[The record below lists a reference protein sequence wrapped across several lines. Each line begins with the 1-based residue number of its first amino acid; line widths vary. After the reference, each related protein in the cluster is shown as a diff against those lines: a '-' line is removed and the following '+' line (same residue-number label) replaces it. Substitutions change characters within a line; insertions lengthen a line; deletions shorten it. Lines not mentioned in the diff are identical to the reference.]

1 MKKIFDLLKKY
12 YLIVIT
18 IFALLITL
26 VVELGVF
33 NFYELTHRSDKF
45 ITYNLSEIET
55 KGFTLKD
62 NQLVSKKKSSLHIDC
77 QNEHVSK
84 LNIYYIANNEFNTKM
99 TITYKNGKKEVVHSA
114 NSMKMTIIS
123 RNIHKDVKEIDF
135 SFDQP
140 IQINAIAKDN
150 SLNINKYRMIF
161 IFFTVFM
168 ILYFIACFKT
178 KKLSYQKS
186 FLIIS
191 LVIGMMVITFTP
203 STTFLSE
210 DDETHFKRTM
220 QLLDFGS
227 SEWTA
232 AKNQMMYA
240 IPFGDNA
247 VLSKD
252 ELSSQNIYL
261 NSVDD
266 KDIFQVD
273 RIKYI
278 DYSQLCYIPSAVALK
293 VAHFLNVPF
302 TIWFK
307 VGKIANLLV
316 YCLFMY
322 LATKIMPVKKYLLFV
337 FALLP
342 TNLSLASNYS
352 YDGFIT
358 SLFALSFT
366 LFMSKLYDD
375 EKVDVKWTIKYTLA
389 SALAVLPKA
398 VYAPLVLLPLVFKKD
413 KFEDKKQMYKFKGAL
428 IFLAVILVSTFMLP
442 AILSPASY
450 GDSRG
455 NGLISTPGQI
465 GFILKNPIV
474 YTKILLGSTFGQFVD
489 KFFGVSTIIRMGY
502 IGSAPFAFLI
512 ILDALMVFFAFTN
525 LDQEELKLNRY
536 QRGLILFI
544 LFSVNCLIWTALYLS
559 FTAVGSNVIQGVQ
572 GRYFLSLLIILLGC
586 CQINKFKL
594 KVDKNQLIFGLSMT
608 MSIILL
614 VTVYLVA
621 LTHFCI

>member
-62 NQLVSKKKSSLHIDC
+62 NQLVNKKKSSLHIDC

-322 LATKIMPVKKYLLFV
+322 LAIKIMPVKKYLLFV

-342 TNLSLASNYS
+342 TNLSLACNYS
-352 YDGFIT
+352 YDGFLT
-358 SLFALSFT
+358 SLLTLSFA

-375 EKVDVKWTIKYTLA
+375 KKIDAKWTIKYTLA
-389 SALAVLPKA
+389 CAFAVLPKA

-413 KFEDKKQMYKFKGAL
+413 KFKDKKQMYKFKGAL

-442 AILSPASY
+442 TLLSPTVAGDQRGTGVTSVAGQLGYILS
-450 GDSRG
+450 
-455 NGLISTPGQI
+455 
-465 GFILKNPIV
+465 NPIV
-474 YTKILLGSTFGQFVD
+474 YTGLLLGSTFGQFVD

>member
-1 MKKIFDLLKKY
+1 MEKIVSKLKKH
-12 YLIVIT
+12 YLIVIFVLS
-18 IFALLITL
+18 IFMMA
-26 VVELGVF
+26 VMEVGVF
-33 NFYELTHRSDKF
+33 NFYELTHRNDNLV
-45 ITYNLSEIET
+45 TYNLNEIKA
-55 KGFTLKD
+55 KGFTLEN
-62 NQLVSKKKSSLHIDC
+62 NQLVSPGKSSLHIDC
-77 QNEHVSK
+77 QNQHVSK
-84 LNIYYIANNEFNTKM
+84 LNIYYVSVNEFNTKM
-99 TITYKNGKKEVVHSA
+99 KITYTNGKKETL
-114 NSMKMTIIS
+114 NSTNSLKMTVIS
-123 RNIHKDVKEIDF
+123 RNIHKDVKEIDA

-140 IQINAIAKDN
+140 ITINAVVRDN
-150 SLNINKYRMIF
+150 RLNLNKYRMIF

-191 LVIGMMVITFTP
+191 IVIGMMIIVFTP
-203 STTFLSE
+203 NKTFLSE
-210 DDETHFKRTM
+210 DDETHFKRTL
-220 QLLDFGS
+220 QLLDLGS
-227 SEWTA
+227 SEWTD

-240 IPFGDNA
+240 KPFEDDA
-247 VLSKD
+247 VLSK
-252 ELSSQNIYL
+252 EEMYSQNDYL
-261 NSVDD
+261 NSVDEEN
-266 KDIFQVD
+266 IFQID
-273 RIKYI
+273 RISYI
-278 DYSQLCYIPSAVALK
+278 DYSQICYIPSALSLK
-293 VAHFLNVPF
+293 TASLLKMPF
-302 TIWFK
+302 TVWFK

-322 LATKIMPVKKYLLFV
+322 LAIKIMPVKKYLLFV

-358 SLFALSFT
+358 SLFAFSFA

-375 EKVDVKWTIKYTLA
+375 KKVDAKWTIKYTLA
-389 SALAVLPKA
+389 SAFAVLPKA

-428 IFLAVILVSTFMLP
+428 IFLAIILVSTFMLP
-442 AILSPASY
+442 TLLSPTVAGDQRGTGVTSIAGQLSY
-450 GDSRG
+450 VLS
-455 NGLISTPGQI
+455 
-465 GFILKNPIV
+465 NPIA
-474 YTKILLGSTFGQFVD
+474 YTGLLLGSTFGQFID
-489 KFFGVSTIIRMGY
+489 KFFGSLSIIKMGY
-502 IGSAPFAFLI
+502 IGSAPFIFLI
-512 ILDALMVFFAFTN
+512 ILDALMIFFAFTN

-536 QRGLILFI
+536 QRGFLLFI
-544 LFSVNCLIWTALYLS
+544 LFAVNCLIWTALYLS

-572 GRYFLSLLIILLGC
+572 GRYFLPLLIILLVC
-586 CQINKFKL
+586 CQINKFRL